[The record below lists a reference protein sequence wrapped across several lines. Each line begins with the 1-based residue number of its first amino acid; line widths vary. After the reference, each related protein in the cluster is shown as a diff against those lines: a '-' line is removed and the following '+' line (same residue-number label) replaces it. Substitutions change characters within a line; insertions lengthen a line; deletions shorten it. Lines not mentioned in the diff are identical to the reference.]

1 MKYTDVIKQKIYPLN
16 AMLHKLAQIR
26 LTGTTVSFTNGVFDI
41 LHTGHIASLSQAA
54 AEADFLIVG
63 LNSDASVKRLK
74 GDERPINNQHS
85 RALILASL
93 IIVDAV
99 VIFNDDT
106 PLEMIKAIMPDV
118 MVKGGDYTLDQIE
131 QQLDGKCVEEYTD
144 ALDCAAGEDFECQE
158 GRAVVTS
165 QGCLD
170 EALTVLEC
178 QGVLVDD

>member
-1 MKYTDVIKQKIYPLN
+1 MKNTDVIKQKIYPLT

-26 LTGTTVSFTNGVFDI
+26 LTGTKVSFTNGVFDI

-74 GDERPINNQHS
+74 GNERPVNNQHA

-99 VIFNDDT
+99 VIFNEDT
-106 PLEMIKAIMPDV
+106 PLEIIKAIMPDV
-118 MVKGGDYTLDQIE
+118 IVKGGDYTIDQIVGAKE
-131 QQLDGKCVEEYTD
+131 VMANGGRVVINEII
-144 ALDCAAGEDFECQE
+144 E
-158 GRAVVTS
+158 GFSTT
-165 QGCLD
+165 GIIEKIKTL
-170 EALTVLEC
+170 
-178 QGVLVDD
+178 